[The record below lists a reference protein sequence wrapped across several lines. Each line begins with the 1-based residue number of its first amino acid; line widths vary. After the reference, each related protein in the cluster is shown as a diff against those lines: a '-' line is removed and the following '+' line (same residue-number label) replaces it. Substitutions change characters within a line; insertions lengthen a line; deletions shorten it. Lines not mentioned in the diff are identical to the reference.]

1 MFSFPN
7 EPIVVVVVVAV
18 AFSSPR
24 RKTKKGIE
32 INKYSATS
40 LSPSLFHHRD
50 IVDRCCLY

>member
-7 EPIVVVVVVAV
+7 EPIVVVVVVV

-40 LSPSLFHHRD
+40 LSPSLFHHRV